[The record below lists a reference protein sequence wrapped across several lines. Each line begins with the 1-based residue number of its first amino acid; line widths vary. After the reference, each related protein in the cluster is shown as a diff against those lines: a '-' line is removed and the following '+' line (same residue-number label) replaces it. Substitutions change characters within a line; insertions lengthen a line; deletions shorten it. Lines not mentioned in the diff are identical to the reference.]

1 MLLAM
6 PEPDSRR
13 QITDSRVLAAFAH
26 PLRRRLMDVLS
37 IDDAATASML
47 AESTGQAVGNV
58 SHHLKVL
65 ASAELIEEAPELARD
80 RRERWWRRTSR
91 DLRWSSNDF
100 QGDPATE
107 TVAQAALSL
116 NIERQ
121 VDVVRRWYAA
131 SDEEHAA
138 WPTGP
143 FSTGSWLKL
152 TDGELAQLSEEL
164 IALVDRYEAL
174 GDADDGVQRETV
186 FVFANGAPGR
196 P

>member
-1 MLLAM
+1 M

-13 QITDSRVLAAFAH
+13 QITDSRVLAAFSH

-65 ASAELIEEAPELARD
+65 ASARLIEEAPELARD

-91 DLRWSSNDF
+91 DVRWSSGDF
-100 QGDPATE
+100 QGDPSTE
-107 TVAQAALSL
+107 AIAQAALSL

-121 VDVVRRWYAA
+121 FELVRRWYAA
-131 SDEEHAA
+131 PDDERAA

-164 IALVDRYEAL
+164 I
-174 GDADDGVQRETV
+174 
-186 FVFANGAPGR
+186 
-196 P
+196 